1 MVTGARDRV
10 QDLKAVVAKHHGV
23 FYSLD
28 ASMEENVSSSKIKRA
43 VKDADLIVVC
53 IDRIHHRISQLTT
66 HHAKRNDRPFAIAST
81 TSNTAVERAIFRAL
95 NGNNAYE
102 SSGQDMAKYVSAD

>member
-1 MVTGARDRV
+1 MRVAGVLDDGKLTLSIRD
-10 QDLKAVVAKHHGV
+10 KA
-23 FYSLD
+23 YIQMS
-28 ASMEENVSSSKIKRA
+28 
-43 VKDADLIVVC
+43 KDADLIIIC

-66 HHAKRNDRPFAIAST
+66 HHAKRNDRPFAIAAT